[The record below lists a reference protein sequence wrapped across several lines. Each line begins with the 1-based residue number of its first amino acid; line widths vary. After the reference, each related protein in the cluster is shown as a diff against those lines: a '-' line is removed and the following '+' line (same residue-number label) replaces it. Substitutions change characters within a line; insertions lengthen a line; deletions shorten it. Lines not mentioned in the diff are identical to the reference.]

1 MITGVGVDIVEKERI
16 ERIFLKYGTKF
27 VAKILSNREIK
38 EFNKLKTQRL
48 KIKYLSN
55 NFAGKES
62 VSKAMGTGF
71 SLGLTPNL
79 IEILRDEK
87 GAPIVKL
94 LGIFSK
100 EHHSIKLSLSDLN
113 NLSLSF
119 AVIEN

>member
-38 EFNKLKTQRL
+38 EFNKQKTQRL

-79 IEILRDEK
+79 IEILRDER

-94 LGIFSK
+94 LGIFSE

>member
-38 EFNKLKTQRL
+38 EFNKQKTQRL

-94 LGIFSK
+94 LGIFSE

>member
-1 MITGVGVDIVEKERI
+1 MDKQ
-16 ERIFLKYGTKF
+16 
-27 VAKILSNREIK
+27 
-38 EFNKLKTQRL
+38 KTQRL

-79 IEILRDEK
+79 IEILRDER

-94 LGIFSK
+94 LGIFSE